1 MNRKAIVSTAE
12 QIELH
17 KRPDADLLL
26 IKPCLH
32 GFDYEVIRF
41 TTRKALE
48 EFNKKAGLR
57 PVVYTMV
64 EKNMAIY
71 KHQKEKE

>member
-1 MNRKAIVSTAE
+1 MKRKQVVSLARLAE
-12 QIELH
+12 MQGEPGAELY
-17 KRPDADLLL
+17 LT
-26 IKPCLH
+26 KPVLR

-41 TTRKALE
+41 SSRKALE

-57 PVVYTMV
+57 PLVYTVV